1 MPGSIAGCICTDAG
15 PSSPCLTFSRQKA
28 WMAEISN
35 ERHCNFDSMIDD
47 DDNVENAKEFGNV
60 QICLFRS

>member
-1 MPGSIAGCICTDAG
+1 
-15 PSSPCLTFSRQKA
+15 
-28 WMAEISN
+28 MAEISN